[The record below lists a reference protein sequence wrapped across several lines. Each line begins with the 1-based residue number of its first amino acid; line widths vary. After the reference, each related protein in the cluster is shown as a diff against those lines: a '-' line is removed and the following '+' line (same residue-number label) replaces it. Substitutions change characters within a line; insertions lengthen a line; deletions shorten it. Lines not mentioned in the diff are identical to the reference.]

1 MLTKSQVKY
10 IQSLNDKKFR
20 KEYGVFTAEGPKI
33 INEILANSTIEPVAL
48 YATSE
53 WWQQH
58 KVVKNSLPLAM
69 FYEIEELELER
80 ISLLST
86 PNQVV
91 GIFKQP
97 VFSSM
102 LSLKNTIT
110 ILLDGIQD
118 PGNLGTIIRI
128 ADWFGVSQ
136 IVASLDS
143 VDVYNPKVIQST
155 MGSIARVKIIYEDL
169 GDFIVKQKDIM
180 LYASVLNGK
189 PLSSFGKINK
199 GMLLIGNESKGIS
212 EELLQLAIHHI
223 TIPKFGQAES
233 LNAAVATGIILSHI
247 VSV

>member
-20 KEYGVFTAEGPKI
+20 KEYGVFIAEGPKI
-33 INEILANSTIEPVAL
+33 INEILANSTIEPAAL

-58 KVVKNSLPLAM
+58 KAVKNLLPLAM
-69 FYEIEELELER
+69 FYEIEEQELER

-97 VFSSM
+97 VFNSM
-102 LSLKNTIT
+102 VSLKNTIT

-128 ADWFGVSQ
+128 ADWFGVTQ
-136 IVASLDS
+136 IVASKDS

-169 GDFIVKQKDIM
+169 GDFIRKHTDII
-180 LYASVLNGK
+180 LYASVLNGQT
-189 PLSSFGKINK
+189 LSSFGKIK
-199 GMLLIGNESKGIS
+199 EGMLLVGNESKGIS
-212 EELLQLAIHHI
+212 EELLKLATHHI
-223 TIPKFGQAES
+223 TIPRFGQAES
-233 LNAAVATGIILSHI
+233 LNAAVATGIILSHV
-247 VSV
+247 VSG